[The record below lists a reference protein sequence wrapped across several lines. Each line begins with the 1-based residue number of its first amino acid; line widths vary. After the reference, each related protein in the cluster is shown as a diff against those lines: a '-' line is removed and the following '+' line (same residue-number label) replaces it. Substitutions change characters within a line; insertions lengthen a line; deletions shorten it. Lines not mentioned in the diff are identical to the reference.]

1 MAADTIL
8 FCTELVGLRVYDT
21 RGRKIGRVRDAALV
35 PLVDPTRID
44 RFLVGGGWA
53 WLSIRHDQVRTIS
66 LKGIY
71 LKDEV
76 LTPYHADEYMLR
88 MVRDLLDQQIID
100 AQGRKVVRVTDVTFS
115 IRHEAGGDLLYVD
128 EVDIGLRS
136 IFRRLVQ
143 GVLPPFVVR
152 RLQGPI
158 PPNSISWQ
166 YCNIVEPDPQRRLR
180 LNITNL
186 ALEKMHPADL
196 ADIVENLGPDDRE
209 AIIETIDAE
218 VAAGALSEMDPDVQ
232 ASIHESLETE
242 KAAEIIEEMSPDEA
256 ANALA
261 ELEDETSQEIL
272 DEMTDESK
280 DEVSELIEYKNNTAG
295 AMMNTEYVALQESAS
310 IHEAMD
316 SLKANEELLES
327 LNTLFLVDSHERL
340 VGAVPL
346 AKLFFVPGSAPL
358 KELASETLIK
368 VKVGEKVSRI
378 TELFD
383 KYNLLTLP
391 VVDDDNRLEG
401 VITADDVIT
410 ALRHK

>member
-35 PLVDPTRID
+35 PLVDATRID

-53 WLSIRHDQVRTIS
+53 WLSIRYDQVRTIS
-66 LKGIY
+66 LEGIY
-71 LKDEV
+71 LKDEI

-100 AQGRKVVRVTDVTFS
+100 AQGRKVVRVNDVTFS
-115 IRHEAGGDLLYVD
+115 IRHEPGGDLLYVV

-152 RLQGPI
+152 RLQGGI

-186 ALEKMHPADL
+186 ALERMHPADL

-209 AIIETIDAE
+209 AIIETIDTE
-218 VAAGALSEMDPDVQ
+218 VAAEALSEMDPDVQ
-232 ASIHESLETE
+232 ASILESLETE

-261 ELEDETSQEIL
+261 ELEDETSKEIL
-272 DEMTDESK
+272 DEMTDKSK
-280 DEVSELIEYKNNTAG
+280 DEVSELIEYRNNTAG
-295 AMMNTEYVALQESAS
+295 AMMNTEYVALQETAT

-327 LNTLFLVDSHERL
+327 LNTLFLVDAHERL

-358 KELASETLIK
+358 KELASQTLIK
-368 VKVGEKVSRI
+368 VKVSEKESRI